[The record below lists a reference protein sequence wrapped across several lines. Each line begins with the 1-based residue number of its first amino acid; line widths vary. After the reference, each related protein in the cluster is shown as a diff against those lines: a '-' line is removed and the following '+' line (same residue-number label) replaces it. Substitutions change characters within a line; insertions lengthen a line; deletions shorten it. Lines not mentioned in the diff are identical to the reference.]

1 MSSHGR
7 TQLYNLDVHTA
18 LLKQVGEKP
27 LDEAMKYLNP
37 LLELSPKNAGS
48 QTAGFEV
55 YIRRSEFTPLSFDNR
70 KYMEHELT
78 SIF

>member
-1 MSSHGR
+1 
-7 TQLYNLDVHTA
+7 
-18 LLKQVGEKP
+18 VGEKP

-55 YIRRSEFTPLSFDNR
+55 YIRRS
-70 KYMEHELT
+70 K
-78 SIF
+78 